1 LQRLAFLLATSLLA
15 TPALAAH
22 DTGAKHEVGGAAGP
36 PGTAHGDPEHDH
48 HDQDGDIV
56 VTAPFVRDL
65 DLLAGKSVLSGD
77 ALTREVRTQIGE
89 TLTKLPGVSATSFSP
104 GASRPVL
111 RGFQGERV
119 RVLTDG
125 LGSIDVSNTSADHAV
140 TIDPLTAER
149 IEVLRGPAALLFG
162 GQAIGGAVNVIDRR
176 IPRVQPR
183 GGVHVHTVGALGSAA
198 DERSIGGAVDVALGN
213 SGFVAHLDGTYRK
226 TDDLRVGGFVLS
238 PALRAE
244 QRAIAA
250 EELAE
255 GHAEEAEEALELANL
270 KGRLPNSATKQR
282 TLGAGLAYIAGPL
295 SIGVSASRF
304 RTDYGVPT
312 RPGAEHAHGEEEA
325 AGIGALAVEEG
336 HGEEAVSIGLKQ
348 NRYDLRGEYTVG
360 GGFVDRLRLRIG
372 AADYTHTEFEGDEV
386 GTVFDSEGVEGRF
399 ELVQADRAGWRGAS
413 GVQYFRRKFDAVGA
427 EAFLRANETDQIGFF
442 TLQEFAV
449 GKIGVEAAARFERSE
464 IESKEFR
471 LTRDFDAFS
480 GALGVHYDVARSAR
494 IGLNLSRTTRAPA
507 AEELFSDG
515 PHIATSAYEIG
526 DPNLGTEKALGAE
539 LFFRIDRPNFRFNA
553 AAYVNRF
560 DDFIYEGATDEVL
573 DDLPVFRYL
582 QRDATHR
589 GFEIEASAT
598 LGRVRGVKLVV
609 DGVADAVRATLKGG
623 GPVPRIP
630 PLRLLGGVEAQADR
644 FDARAEVEYSARQD
658 RVAAFETP
666 TSGHTLVN
674 AALTWHPLGR
684 RNETAVTLSA
694 NNIFDVDARRHASF
708 TKDFVPLSGRDIRLS
723 ASLGF

>member
-1 LQRLAFLLATSLLA
+1 MRRFAFLLASSLLA
-15 TPALAAH
+15 SPAFAAV
-22 DTGAKHEVGGAAGP
+22 DTAEAAAQP
-36 PGTAHGDPEHDH
+36 ATVHGSEEHDH
-48 HDQDGDIV
+48 HDQENDIV

-89 TLTKLPGVSATSFSP
+89 TLVKLPGVSATSFSP

-176 IPRVQPR
+176 IPRAQPR
-183 GGVHVHTVGALGSAA
+183 GGVHAHLLGALGSAG
-198 DERSIGGAVDVALGN
+198 DERSIGGALDLSIGN
-213 SGFVAHLDGTYRK
+213 SGLVAHVDGSFRK
-226 TDDLRVGGFVLS
+226 TDDLRVGGSVLA

-255 GHAEEAEEALELANL
+255 GHEEEAAEALARANAR
-270 KGRLPNSATKQR
+270 GRLANSATEQS
-282 TLGAGLAYIAGPL
+282 TLGAGLAYIKGPL
-295 SIGVSASRF
+295 SLGVSVSRF

-312 RPGAEHAHGEEEA
+312 RPGAEHHHEEEEQEG
-325 AGIGALAVEEG
+325 AGIGLLAEEG
-336 HGEEAVSIGLKQ
+336 EHGEEAVSIGLRQ
-348 NRYDLRGEYTVG
+348 DRYDLRGEYELG
-360 GGFVDRLRLRIG
+360 GGLIDRIRLRIG

-386 GTVFDSEGVEGRF
+386 GTVFDSKGVEGRV
-399 ELVQADRAGWRGAS
+399 ELVQANRDGWRGATGAQFYS
-413 GVQYFRRKFDAVGA
+413 RKFDAVGA
-427 EAFLRANETDQIGFF
+427 EAFLRANETNQFGVF

-449 GKIGVEAAARFERSE
+449 GKVGVEAAARFERTDVDSQAFG
-464 IESKEFR
+464 IA
-471 LTRDFDAFS
+471 RDYNALS
-480 GALGVHYDVARSAR
+480 GALGVHYDILPAARV
-494 IGLNLSRTTRAPA
+494 GLNLSRTTRAPS

-526 DPNLGTEKALGAE
+526 NPDLRTEKALGGE
-539 LFFRIDRPNFRFNA
+539 LFFRIDRPGFSFNA

-560 DDFIYEGATDEVL
+560 DDFIYEGATGEEEDE
-573 DDLPVFRYL
+573 LPVFRYL

-589 GFEIEASAT
+589 GFEIEASAK
-598 LGRVRGVKLVV
+598 LFDMRGVAVSI
-609 DGVADAVRATLKGG
+609 DGVADYVRATLKGG

-630 PLRLLGGVEAQADR
+630 PLRLLGGIEARADR
-644 FDARAEVEYSARQD
+644 FDARAEVEWVDSQD
-658 RVAAFETP
+658 RIAAFETR
-666 TSGHTLVN
+666 TDGHTLVN
-674 AALTWHPLGR
+674 AALTWHPRGR
-684 RNETAVTLSA
+684 RNETALTLSA

-708 TKDFVPLSGRDIRLS
+708 TKDFVPLAGRDIRL
-723 ASLGF
+723 AAHFAF

>member
-1 LQRLAFLLATSLLA
+1 LRRLALLLASSLIA
-15 TPALAAH
+15 SPAIAAE
-22 DTGAKHEVGGAAGP
+22 KLVGAAAQ
-36 PGTAHGDPEHDH
+36 PGTAHGSPEHDH
-48 HDQDGDIV
+48 HDQVGDIV
-56 VTAPFVRDL
+56 ITAPFVRNL

-89 TLTKLPGVSATSFSP
+89 TLVKLPGVSATSFSP

-162 GQAIGGAVNVIDRR
+162 GQAIGGVVNVIDRR

-183 GGVHVHTVGALGSAA
+183 GGVHAHVVGALGSAA
-198 DERSIGGAVDVALGN
+198 DERSIGGALDLALGN

-238 PALRAE
+238 PRLRAE
-244 QRAIAA
+244 QREIAA

-255 GHAEEAEEALELANL
+255 GHADEAAEALELANGR
-270 KGRLPNSATKQR
+270 GRLPNSATKQR
-282 TLGAGLAYIAGPL
+282 TLGAGLAYIQGPL
-295 SIGVSASRF
+295 SIGVSVSRF
-304 RTDYGVPT
+304 LTDYGVPT
-312 RPGAEHAHGEEEA
+312 RPGAEHHHEEET
-325 AGIGALAVEEG
+325 AGFIGTLAEED

-348 NRYDLRGEYTVG
+348 TRYDLRGDYDVG
-360 GGFVDRLRLRIG
+360 GGLIDRVRLRIG
-372 AADYTHTEFEGDEV
+372 AADYTHTEFEGEEV
-386 GTVFDSEGVEGRF
+386 GTVFDSKGVEGRL
-399 ELVQADRAGWRGAS
+399 ELVQADRNGWRGAS
-413 GVQYFRRKFDAVGA
+413 GVQFFRRKFDAVGA
-427 EAFLRANETDQIGFF
+427 EAFLRANDTNQLGLF
-442 TLQEFAV
+442 TLQEFTF
-449 GKIGVEAAARFERSE
+449 GKLGFEAGARLERSE
-464 IESKEFR
+464 VESR
-471 LTRDFDAFS
+471 ALGLTRDFDAFS
-480 GALGVHYDVARSAR
+480 GAVGAHYEIMPAAKV
-494 IGLNLSRTTRAPA
+494 GLNLSRTARAPS

-526 DPNLGTEKALGAE
+526 NPDLRTERALGAE
-539 LFFRIDRPNFRFNA
+539 LFFRFDRPGFRFNA
-553 AAYVNRF
+553 AAYLNRF
-560 DDFIYEGATDEVL
+560 DDFIYESETGEEE

-582 QRDATHR
+582 QRDATHL
-589 GFEIEASAT
+589 GFEIEASAKLFET
-598 LGRVRGVKLVV
+598 RGVSFVA
-609 DGVADAVRATLKGG
+609 DGVADYVRATLKDR

-630 PLRLLGGVEAQADR
+630 PLRLLGGMEAQADR
-644 FDARAEVEYSARQD
+644 FDLRGEVEWVSKQERLAS
-658 RVAAFETP
+658 FETP
-666 TSGHTLVN
+666 TGGHTLVN
-674 AALTWHPLGR
+674 AALTWHPRGR

-708 TKDFVPLSGRDIRLS
+708 TKDFVPLAGRDFRLS